1 MTVDPSGRTVDAT
14 SGHCAAG
21 WSVRRESHLPP
32 NRYAKRSVSASTTP
46 TCAA

>member
-1 MTVDPSGRTVDAT
+1 MTVDPSGRTVDAHR
-14 SGHCAAG
+14 HCAAG

-32 NRYAKRSVSASTTP
+32 NRYAKRSISASTTP